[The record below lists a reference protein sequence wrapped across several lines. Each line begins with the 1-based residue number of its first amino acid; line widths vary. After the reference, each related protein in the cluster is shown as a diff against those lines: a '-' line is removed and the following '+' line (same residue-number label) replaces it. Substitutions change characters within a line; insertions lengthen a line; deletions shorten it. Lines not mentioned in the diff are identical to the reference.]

1 MSVIA
6 RSSTHLQVEIEA
18 GLHRFIS
25 DEPPG
30 TGDDAGPNPYDLL
43 LGALGSCTVMTLNM
57 YASRKRWPL
66 AGVEV
71 SLSTSKEYAEDCEG
85 CVENPSAKVDVI
97 RREIKMF
104 GDLTAEQK
112 ARLLEIAD
120 RCPVHRTLTG
130 VIRIKTT
137 QV

>member
-6 RSSTHLQVEIEA
+6 RSSTRLQVEIEA
-18 GLHRFIS
+18 GRHRFVS
-25 DEPPG
+25 DEPAG

-57 YASRKRWPL
+57 YAARKRWPL
-66 AGVEV
+66 LSVEV
-71 SLSTSKEYAEDCEG
+71 NLSTSKEYVEDCEG
-85 CVENPSAKVDVI
+85 CIDNPSAKVDVI
-97 RREIKMF
+97 RRDIKML
-104 GDLTAEQK
+104 GDLTTEQK